1 MACRRGAFRQRCA
14 KLCKSQNLYVPP
26 ARSPRFSGQAG
37 STQPA
42 PGVPAALLIFLDHS
56 APITTYNSDNFP
68 RPAEE
73 AREDEMQKQRYRE
86 ISWPAVAALALV
98 AFAVTLGSLAAGQSE
113 SKAQAPSAEKAQT
126 KVVLLGTGTPR
137 PYPDRSGPATAIVA
151 GARAYLVDFGP
162 GVVRRAAAAAEK
174 GTPELE
180 STKLKIAFLTHLHS
194 DHTAGYPDLILTPWV
209 MGRTELDVY

>member
-1 MACRRGAFRQRCA
+1 
-14 KLCKSQNLYVPP
+14 
-26 ARSPRFSGQAG
+26 
-37 STQPA
+37 
-42 PGVPAALLIFLDHS
+42 
-56 APITTYNSDNFP
+56 
-68 RPAEE
+68 
-73 AREDEMQKQRYRE
+73 MQKQRYRE

-113 SKAQAPSAEKAQT
+113 SKAQTPSAEKAQT

-137 PYPDRSGPATAIVA
+137 PYPERSGPATAIVT

-180 STKLKIAFLTHLHS
+180 ATNLKIAFLTHLHS

-209 MGRTELDVY
+209 MAARNWTCTGRKVWKR